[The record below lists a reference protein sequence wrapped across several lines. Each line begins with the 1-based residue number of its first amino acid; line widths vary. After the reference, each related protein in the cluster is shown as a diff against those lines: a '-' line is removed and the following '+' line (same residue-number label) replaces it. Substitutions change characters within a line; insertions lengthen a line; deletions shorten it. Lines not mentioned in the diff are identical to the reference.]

1 MTSSGPD
8 TIRGLM
14 LVVEGDIAARDRIT
28 EQLRRRYGA
37 DYDVRAEGSAE
48 AGLAALQSL
57 RDGNVQVAVVLTG
70 AADVHDGD
78 DDDPL
83 GFFERVRAL
92 YPDAKR
98 GLLVD
103 WGAWADPPTAQLIL
117 RLMALGRIDYYVL
130 RPWRSPDE
138 YFHRTITEFLLEW
151 ERATSLVERELT
163 VVGEAWSQRSHEL
176 RSLLVRNGVLHLF
189 HPSDS
194 PTGRRILA
202 EAGLSDSDLPVV
214 LVHDGRVL
222 VNPTNAQLADA
233 YGVRTHLEGD
243 VDFDVIVVGAGPAGL
258 AAAVY
263 ASSEGLRTLVVER
276 ESIGGQAGS
285 SSLIRNYFG
294 FARGISGADLA
305 QRAYQQAWVFGTN
318 FLLMREAVGLRS
330 DPPWHVVT
338 TAHGEEA
345 RARAVV
351 LATGISYRRIGISGL
366 EALAGAGVFYGA
378 SVSEARALAGADVF
392 VVGGG
397 NSAGQAAM
405 HLARY
410 ARAVT
415 LLVRGPSL
423 AESMSQ
429 YLSDE
434 IAAAGIRVRLQTEI
448 VDGGGDGRLQEL
460 TLRDRRSGETWTEHA
475 NALFLLIGAEPHIN
489 WLPPEIQ
496 RDRWGYVITG
506 RDVIADPLSGR
517 WQLSRPPLML
527 ETCVPGIFAV
537 GDVRRG
543 SVKRV
548 GSAVGEGSI
557 VISQVHELLGS
568 EPSANVRPTRAAAT
582 DAGR

>member
-1 MTSSGPD
+1 MKTSEPG
-8 TIRGLM
+8 TIRGHLV
-14 LVVEGDIAARDRIT
+14 VVEGDVGARDRIT

-37 DYDVRAEGSAE
+37 DYDVLAEGSGE
-48 AGLAALQSL
+48 SGLAALQSL
-57 RDGNVQVAVVLTG
+57 RDRNVQVAVVLSG
-70 AADVHDGD
+70 AGGADDGD
-78 DDDPL
+78 EDDLPA
-83 GFFERVRAL
+83 FFERVRAL

-151 ERATSLVERELT
+151 ERATSVVERELT

-189 HPSDS
+189 HASDS

-222 VNPTNAQLADA
+222 VDPTNAQLADA
-233 YGVRTHLEGD
+233 YGVSTHLDGD
-243 VDFDVIVVGAGPAGL
+243 ADFDLIVVGAGPAGL

-318 FLLMREAVGLRS
+318 FLLMREVAGLRS
-330 DPPWHVVT
+330 EPPWHVVT

-351 LATGISYRRIGISGL
+351 VATGVSYRRIGIGGL

-415 LLVRGPSL
+415 LLVRGPSV

-434 IAAAGIRVRLQTEI
+434 IAAAGIRVRLQTEV
-448 VDGGGDGRLQEL
+448 VDGGGDGRLQQI
-460 TLRDRRSGETWTEHA
+460 TLRDRKSGETWTEQA
-475 NALFLLIGAEPHIN
+475 DALFLLIGAEPHTTC
-489 WLPPEIQ
+489 LPPEIQ

-506 RDVIADPLSGR
+506 RDVAADSVSGR
-517 WQLSRPPLML
+517 WPLPRPPLML

-557 VISQVHELLGS
+557 VISQVHEHLGS

>member
-14 LVVEGDIAARDRIT
+14 LVVEGDIAARDWIT

-70 AADVHDGD
+70 AGDVHDGD

-189 HPSDS
+189 HASDS

-276 ESIGGQAGS
+276 ESIGGQAGIEFTHPQ
-285 SSLIRNYFG
+285 LFRLCPRNQRCRSRPAG
-294 FARGISGADLA
+294 LPAGVGVRNELLAHARGSRAQKRPAVACGDDCARRGGACSSRCPCDRHQLPSHRH
-305 QRAYQQAWVFGTN
+305 QWFGGIGRGRG
-318 FLLMREAVGLRS
+318 FLRCIGVGSSRVGRRGRLR
-330 DPPWHVVT
+330 
-338 TAHGEEA
+338 
-345 RARAVV
+345 
-351 LATGISYRRIGISGL
+351 RRW
-366 EALAGAGVFYGA
+366 
-378 SVSEARALAGADVF
+378 R
-392 VVGGG
+392 

-415 LLVRGPSL
+415 LLVRGPSF

-475 NALFLLIGAEPHIN
+475 THC
-489 WLPPEIQ
+489 
-496 RDRWGYVITG
+496 
-506 RDVIADPLSGR
+506 S
-517 WQLSRPPLML
+517 S
-527 ETCVPGIFAV
+527 
-537 GDVRRG
+537 
-543 SVKRV
+543 
-548 GSAVGEGSI
+548 
-557 VISQVHELLGS
+557 
-568 EPSANVRPTRAAAT
+568 
-582 DAGR
+582 

>member
-1 MTSSGPD
+1 MKTSEPG
-8 TIRGLM
+8 TTRGHM
-14 LVVEGDIAARDRIT
+14 VVVEGDIGARDRIT

-37 DYDVRAEGSAE
+37 DYDVLAEGSGE

-57 RDGNVQVAVVLTG
+57 RDRNVQVAVVLSG
-70 AADVHDGD
+70 AGGAPDGD
-78 DDDPL
+78 EDALPA
-83 GFFERVRAL
+83 FFENVRAL

-151 ERATSLVERELT
+151 ERATSVVERELT

-189 HPSDS
+189 HASDS

-222 VNPTNAQLADA
+222 VDPTNAQLADA
-233 YGVRTHLEGD
+233 YGVSTHLDGD
-243 VDFDVIVVGAGPAGL
+243 ADFDLIVVGAGPAGL

-318 FLLMREAVGLRS
+318 FLLMREVAGLRS
-330 DPPWHVVT
+330 EPPWHVVT

-351 LATGISYRRIGISGL
+351 
-366 EALAGAGVFYGA
+366 V
-378 SVSEARALAGADVF
+378 EARALAGADVF

-415 LLVRGPSL
+415 LLVRGPSV

-434 IAAAGIRVRLQTEI
+434 IAAAGIRVRLQTEV
-448 VDGGGDGRLQEL
+448 VDGGGDGRLQQI
-460 TLRDRRSGETWTEHA
+460 TLRDRKSGETWTEQA
-475 NALFLLIGAEPHIN
+475 DALFLLIGAEPHTN

-506 RDVIADPLSGR
+506 PDVTADPVSGR
-517 WQLSRPPLML
+517 WQRPRPPLML

-568 EPSANVRPTRAAAT
+568 EPSSNVRPTRAAAT

>member
-1 MTSSGPD
+1 MNTSGPNPV
-8 TIRGLM
+8 RGLM
-14 LVVEGDIAARDRIT
+14 LVVEGDIGNRDRIS
-28 EQLRRRYGA
+28 EELRRRYGA
-37 DYDVRAEGSAE
+37 DYDVRAEASTEG
-48 AGLAALQSL
+48 GLAALQSL
-57 RDGNVQVAVVLTG
+57 RDENVPIAVVLCG
-70 AADVHDGD
+70 AGVSGD
-78 DDDPL
+78 RDEEDLPAL
-83 GFFERVRAL
+83 FERVRAL

-151 ERATSLVERELT
+151 ERATSLVTRELT

-189 HPSDS
+189 HASDS
-194 PTGRRILA
+194 PRGRQILS

-214 LVHDGRVL
+214 LIHDGRVL
-222 VNPTNAQLADA
+222 VNPTNAELAEA
-233 YGVRTHLEGD
+233 YGVQTHLDGD
-243 VDFDVIVVGAGPAGL
+243 DDFDLIVVGAGPAGL

-285 SSLIRNYFG
+285 SSLIRNFLG

-318 FLLMREAVGLRS
+318 FLLMREVVGITS
-330 DPPWHVVT
+330 EPPWHVVT
-338 TAHGEEA
+338 TSHGEQA
-345 RARAVV
+345 RARAVA
-351 LATGISYRRIGISGL
+351 LATGVSYRRIGIGGL
-366 EALAGAGVFYGA
+366 EALTGSGVFYGA
-378 SVSEARALAGADVF
+378 SVSEARALTGADVF

-405 HLARY
+405 YLARF

-415 LLVRGPSL
+415 LLVRRPSL

-434 IAAAGIRVRLQTEI
+434 IAAAGIRVRLQTEA
-448 VDGGGDGRLQEL
+448 VDGGGDGRLQQI
-460 TLRDRRSGETWTEHA
+460 TLHDRRSGETWTEQA
-475 NALFLLIGAEPHIN
+475 DALFLLIGAEPRTS
-489 WLPPEIQ
+489 WLPAEIQ

-506 RDVIADPLSGR
+506 RDIIADPATDWPLE
-517 WQLSRPPLML
+517 RPPLML

-543 SVKRV
+543 SVQRV
-548 GSAVGEGSI
+548 ASAVGEGSV
-557 VISQVHELLGS
+557 VISQVHEFLGS
-568 EPSANVRPTRAAAT
+568 GLSANVRPEQAAAT
-582 DAGR
+582 DEGR